1 MVAITLVPIY
11 VQEHVKPVVWTLV
24 KMVAGIPVIIVVLK
38 LAKVVQFNGRKT
50 LWKTKKYK
58 IEESSLNDLHK
69 KTCL

>member
-1 MVAITLVPIY
+1 MVVET
-11 VQEHVKPVVWTLV
+11 
-24 KMVAGIPVIIVVLK
+24 PVIIVVPK

-69 KTCL
+69 KPCL